1 MRLSRRALLGLS
13 AAGLALP
20 RRLFAA
26 SEGSSRKFLFV
37 FCPGG
42 WDPTYVF
49 APLWGVSG
57 VDMPPDDSVAA
68 TIGGFSL
75 VDSGGRPS
83 VRRCFERWGSRAAL
97 VQGISVPSVAHEVCR
112 RIVMTGSRQAERD
125 GWDVLIASAAGA
137 SLPMP
142 LVHLSGPMF
151 ALDHADAVVRMGEQG
166 QLASL
171 LQGVALG
178 QSDMPVTVPSAEAQA
193 LQRAYVAS
201 RAAEAAS
208 AAGAGWAA
216 RQASAQALAGERLES
231 MLLEADKLT
240 LTGEDSLAE
249 QGAVIAE
256 LFEQGLARC
265 AMIAYEGPN
274 GQAWDTH
281 TENYKQGPNFEG
293 LFEGLDDILTDL
305 SARTGSA
312 GSLLDDTTVVL
323 LSEMGRDP
331 RLNKT
336 NGKEHWPWTSALL
349 LGAGIR
355 GGVTVGGWT
364 DGVSGETVD
373 PSTGEPTDSG
383 ITVTTEVLGATLLA
397 LADVDPG
404 EFIDAPTPLTAVLA

>member
-1 MRLSRRALLGLS
+1 
-13 AAGLALP
+13 
-20 RRLFAA
+20 
-26 SEGSSRKFLFV
+26 
-37 FCPGG
+37 
-42 WDPTYVF
+42 
-49 APLWGVSG
+49 
-57 VDMPPDDSVAA
+57 
-68 TIGGFSL
+68 
-75 VDSGGRPS
+75 
-83 VRRCFERWGSRAAL
+83 
-97 VQGISVPSVAHEVCR
+97 
-112 RIVMTGSRQAERD
+112 
-125 GWDVLIASAAGA
+125 
-137 SLPMP
+137 
-142 LVHLSGPMF
+142 
-151 ALDHADAVVRMGEQG
+151 
-166 QLASL
+166 
-171 LQGVALG
+171 
-178 QSDMPVTVPSAEAQA
+178 
-193 LQRAYVAS
+193 
-201 RAAEAAS
+201 
-208 AAGAGWAA
+208 
-216 RQASAQALAGERLES
+216 

-265 AMIAYEGPN
+265 AMIAYEGPK

-293 LFEGLDDILTDL
+293 LFEGLDDIHTDL

-331 RLNKT
+331 RLNKN